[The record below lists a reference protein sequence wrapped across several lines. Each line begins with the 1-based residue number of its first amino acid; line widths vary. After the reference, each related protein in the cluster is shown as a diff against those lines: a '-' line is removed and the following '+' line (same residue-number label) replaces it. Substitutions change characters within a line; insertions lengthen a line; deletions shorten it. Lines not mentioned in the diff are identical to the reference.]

1 MVELLNNITPIL
13 LLIAFGYF
21 LRRRNYFE
29 EVAIQRLTNLVASI
43 LVPCVLF
50 NTFINLEFSLAHV
63 WLALSFFVLLVLLLG
78 LSFLFYHF
86 YPPKRRFYPL
96 FYCCFA
102 FGFMAIP
109 LFTTAFGADKMD
121 YLAAIG
127 VGHELFV
134 GLVFM
139 TVAKLWLKK
148 ERVSPKTLGKV
159 FLSPLFL
166 MVAAALLIRALG
178 LREPLEA
185 TVLGHGVLEA
195 ISRLGGITTVLIM
208 IIVGYRIRFDQR
220 EKLVESAKLVAFRY
234 IFTFGVGYLFKFLVM
249 DRLAGGN
256 IYFDYAFFTLL
267 SQHGSVLLVAYVG
280 EYCERDDLEVASC
293 SLVINELAGLALY
306 LVFVFLL
313 FGGV

>member
-1 MVELLNNITPIL
+1 MVKLLNNIVPIL

-29 EVAIQRLTNLVASI
+29 EVAIQRLTNMVASI

-63 WLALSFFVLLVLLLG
+63 WLALSFFLLLVLLLG
-78 LSFLFYHF
+78 LSFLFYRF

-109 LFTTAFGADKMD
+109 LFTTVFGADKMD

-148 ERVSPKTLGKV
+148 ERVSPETLGKV
-159 FLSPLFL
+159 FLSPLFI

-185 TVLGHGVLEA
+185 TVLGHGVFEA

-234 IFTFGVGYLFKFLVM
+234 LFTFGVGYLFKFLIM

-256 IYFDYAFFTLL
+256 VYFDYAFFTLL

-280 EYCERDDLEVASC
+280 EYCDRDDLEVASC
-293 SLVINELAGLALY
+293 SLVINEIAGLALY
-306 LVFVFLL
+306 LIVVFLL

>member
-1 MVELLNNITPIL
+1 MTELLNNIVPIL

-21 LRRRNYFE
+21 LRRRDYFE
-29 EVAIQRLTNLVASI
+29 EVAIQRLTSMVAAV

-50 NTFINLEFSLAHV
+50 NTFLNLDFSMAHV
-63 WLALSFFVLLVLLLG
+63 WLAASFFVLLVLLLG
-78 LSFLFYHF
+78 LSFLYYHF
-86 YPPKRRFYPL
+86 FPPKRRFYPL

-109 LFTTAFGADKMD
+109 LFTTVFGADKMD

-134 GLVFM
+134 GLIFM
-139 TVAKLWLKK
+139 TSAKLWLKNEK
-148 ERVSPKTLGKV
+148 VSPRTLGKT
-159 FLSPLFL
+159 FTSPLFI
-166 MVAAALLIRALG
+166 MVTAALIIKVFG
-178 LREPLEA
+178 LKEPLDA
-185 TVLGHGVLEA
+185 TVLGHGIFEA

-208 IIVGYRIRFDQR
+208 IIVGYRIRFDDR
-220 EKLVESAKLVAFRY
+220 SKLAESAKLVLVRY
-234 IFTFGVGYLFKFLVM
+234 LFTFGVGYLFKFLVM

-256 IYFDYAFFTLL
+256 VYFDYAFFTLL

-280 EYCERDDLEVASC
+280 EYGDQDDLEVASC
-293 SLVINELAGLALY
+293 SLVINELAGIALY
-306 LVFVFLL
+306 LLFVFLL